1 MFRHQEFAFV
11 MVELAKIFQPHTY
24 VEIGVQKSYTFNK
37 LSPLVKRAVAVDI
50 VPPRNLDA
58 WKHVE
63 TYVMSSLE
71 FAQQWKD
78 PIDFLFIDADHRK
91 KSLLADFEA
100 LSPFV
105 RDSGFIMLHDTHPVN
120 EGLLSDG
127 YCSDAFMAAWE
138 IFKTKPEFQI
148 FTFPGPWAGLSL
160 VRKTTKPLHWMND
173 EQLSRYL
180 PEPVFQAETQ
190 TEMEGSFDGGGYT
203 ENPEPEKRSGRRV
216 RHGGSRK

>member
-1 MFRHQEFAFV
+1 MV

-24 VEIGVQKSYTFNK
+24 VEVGVQKSYTFNK
-37 LSPLVKRAVAVDI
+37 MSPLVKRAVAVDI
-50 VPPRNLDA
+50 MPPRNLDA

-78 PIDFLFIDADHRK
+78 PIDILFIDADHRK
-91 KSLLADFEA
+91 EALLADFEA

-105 RDSGFIMLHDTHPVN
+105 RDTGFIMLHDTHPVN

-127 YCSDAFMAAWE
+127 YCSDAFMAAWQ

-160 VRKTTKPLHWMND
+160 VRKATKPLYWMND
-173 EQLSRYL
+173 EQLSRYI
-180 PEPVFQAETQ
+180 PEPILQTAVQ
-190 TEMEGSFDGGGYT
+190 TEVEGPGDGGGDP
-203 ENPEPEKRSGRRV
+203 EGVEPEKRDRRGM
-216 RHGGSRK
+216 RHGRSRK